1 MSAAPGTGSVGE
13 EAARLLEALQ
23 GAARNWQQGGRTGH
37 ENTEHDNT
45 EHDNTEHESAPAA
58 CRVCPVCQLIDA
70 FQHVRPGT
78 VRHLADAAASL
89 TAVLADLVPSRDEGP
104 PGDAGQDGAA
114 TTHDP
119 GPSPRRP
126 DDVQHIDITD

>member
-1 MSAAPGTGSVGE
+1 MSAASDTGSVGE

-23 GAARNWQQGGRTGH
+23 DAARAWQQGGRA
-37 ENTEHDNT
+37 
-45 EHDNTEHESAPAA
+45 EHEHTDGESVPAA

-70 FQHVRPGT
+70 FQQVRPGT

-89 TAVLADLVPSRDEGP
+89 TAALADLVPTRDESP
-104 PGDAGQDGAA
+104 PGDAGQDGEA
-114 TTHDP
+114 TTREP